1 MLEDVDIDFVNTH
14 KSFSDKEAARID
26 ERYDCFVIPLANAFR
41 SNFMEELGWLTAL
54 VKRLSIPCIVVGV
67 GYQGKIGSKKFGR
80 KWDEKARAFMDAVLE
95 KSALVG
101 IRGETTARYLESIGF
116 EREHDF
122 TIIGC
127 PSMYLY
133 GPELPRPKP
142 LDLSARLRVNINFKE
157 DNPAKALD
165 YLKKVREEVAEY
177 YFIPQNLTDIRTMFC
192 GLPMDEQVKKPPE
205 GDYPMDLSH
214 PIYAGNHARAF
225 VNVKCRLDFVAKGD
239 LNIGTR
245 IHGNIVGVLAG
256 VPTFIIACD
265 ARVLELAR
273 YHHIPHVT
281 IKKLDDGKSLPELL
295 EGVDFWSVLEGHE
308 QRFAHYLEFLH
319 INGLETIFDHEL
331 SSVPFD
337 EKVDSL
343 DWGEPLEPLHLS
355 SGLRRRVDAALIRWG
370 FRMKAALEK

>member
-1 MLEDVDIDFVNTH
+1 MTKIIMRAPSSPLEPPGYFQASLSNSIGTNTGNLVFASSVARTLMLEDVDIDFVNTH

-41 SNFMEELGWLTAL
+41 SNFMEELDWLTAL
-54 VKRLSIPCIVVGV
+54 VRRLSIPCIVVGV

-80 KWDEKARAFMDAVLE
+80 KWDEKARAFMDAILE

-116 EREHDF
+116 EREHD
-122 TIIGC
+122 
-127 PSMYLY
+127 
-133 GPELPRPKP
+133 R
-142 LDLSARLRVNINFKE
+142 
-157 DNPAKALD
+157 
-165 YLKKVREEVAEY
+165 
-177 YFIPQNLTDIRTMFC
+177 
-192 GLPMDEQVKKPPE
+192 
-205 GDYPMDLSH
+205 
-214 PIYAGNHARAF
+214 
-225 VNVKCRLDFVAKGD
+225 
-239 LNIGTR
+239 
-245 IHGNIVGVLAG
+245 
-256 VPTFIIACD
+256 
-265 ARVLELAR
+265 
-273 YHHIPHVT
+273 
-281 IKKLDDGKSLPELL
+281 KSLPELL
-295 EGVDFWSVLEGHE
+295 EGVDFCSILEGHE